1 MQKLS
6 KEDIQFIDTYL
17 KNSEVVFTDIRLEM
31 VDHVASEIEFLMN
44 SGDAREFYYVFK
56 DYMVKNKAILLKH
69 NRQYYKNSDKKIIK
83 SMFKNTFSVK
93 GIVIFLTVFLSLNF
107 LNKFLSQSLF
117 IQIMSALPF
126 IIFLLFAGMYRFIGR
141 NKKERFSSIERI
153 AIYFMLIGQ
162 ILNLYFQR
170 AILRKTVVLEQSV
183 QLIIITSSLI
193 FVLIVLMQ
201 VFFKFKREYQL
212 KYKNVS

>member
-1 MQKLS
+1 MKKLA
-6 KEDIQFIDTYL
+6 KENIQFIDTYL
-17 KNSEVVFTDIRLEM
+17 KNSDVIFDDIRMEM
-31 VDHVASEIEFLMN
+31 VDHVATAVETEISN
-44 SGDAREFYYVFK
+44 GDLRDFYYIFK
-56 DYMVKNKAILLKH
+56 DYMVKNKSIIYKQ

-83 SMFKNTFSVK
+83 SMFKNAFSVK

-107 LNKFLSQSLF
+107 LNKVLSQSLF
-117 IQIMSALPF
+117 IQIMRALPF

-170 AILRKTVVLEQSV
+170 AILRKTVILEQSV